1 MLSWLSLYQSL
12 CFCVKF
18 QSDLSS
24 LPVNVINW
32 QPAIRDI
39 TAEESLNPEVLHF
52 KLAVVVFK
60 FYMYFL
66 ARNSHNNCQIFLL
79 PGNWMKQSVR
89 DLNHMKHKI
98 DTLGLSS
105 SPNLQ
110 FNLCKGCPGLDAVTD
125 IKWNQYYD

>member
-66 ARNSHNNCQIFLL
+66 ARDSHNNCQIFLL
-79 PGNWMKQSVR
+79 SGNWMKQSVT

-105 SPNLQ
+105 SPSLQ
-110 FNLCKGCPGLDAVTD
+110 FNLCKGCPGLDAVTE